1 MSAPLDAVDALA
13 DALDAGRGR
22 LPDALVDRGDAVVA
36 HARDRLALSGDVTVV
51 ALAGATG
58 SGKSSLLNALAGAD
72 VARPG
77 TLRPTTSAPLAVVHG
92 DADAHALLDWLDVA
106 DRHRVPAPAG
116 TATALPPGLVLLDLP
131 DHDSVVAE
139 HRAVAERL
147 YARVDLLVWVLDPQ
161 KYADAAVHDRYLRPL
176 AEHADVMVVA
186 LNQVDRLAGAER
198 GTWLADARR
207 LVDADGLRGVPVLTV
222 SARTGEGVDGLRA
235 LLVAAAERRRAA
247 TQRLRADVRTVADAV
262 LARTGDAR
270 VPRPDPAAVERAFTD
285 AAGVP
290 TVVAAVRASAARQ
303 VVARTGW
310 PPLRLVGRLRADPLR
325 RLHLRGPATSGTA
338 GPGAA
343 GGGAAG
349 RRDAGRRDAGP
360 VTDDAVDRTSLP
372 PPGPQAHARAALA
385 ARAHVDVA
393 TAGLPDAWV
402 LAARGALQPDAWA
415 PDLDRAVAATPLL
428 AERAPWWAAAT
439 DAVQRVLVTA
449 AAAGLLWLAAL
460 AVAAYLRLPE
470 PVTPEWGPL
479 PAPTVLALGGVLLG
493 LLLALVGRVAAG
505 VHARGRAARARR
517 RLHAAVGEVARRH
530 VVGPVAAEVAR
541 WDRCR
546 SRARAAR

>member
-58 SGKSSLLNALAGAD
+58 SGKSSLLNALVGTD

-116 TATALPPGLVLLDLP
+116 AAPALPPGLVLLDLP

-176 AEHADVMVVA
+176 AQHADVMVVA
-186 LNQVDRLAGAER
+186 LNQVDRLAAAER

-207 LVDADGLRGVPVLTV
+207 LVDADGLHGVPVLTV

-262 LARTGDAR
+262 LARTGEAR
-270 VPRPDPAAVERAFTD
+270 VPRADVAAVERAFAD

-290 TVVAAVRASAARQ
+290 TVVAAVRSSAARQ
-303 VVARTGW
+303 VRARTGW

-325 RLHLRGPATSGTA
+325 RLHLRGPGTTGTA

-343 GGGAAG
+343 GGRA
-349 RRDAGRRDAGP
+349 AGRRDAGP

-385 ARAHVDVA
+385 ARGHVDAA

-402 LAARGALQPDAWA
+402 LAARGALRPDAWA

-449 AAAGLLWLAAL
+449 AVAGLLWLAVL
-460 AVAAYLRLPE
+460 AGAAYLRLPE
-470 PVTPEWGPL
+470 PVTPVWGPL
-479 PAPTVLALGGVLLG
+479 PAPTVLAVGGVLLG
-493 LLLALVGRVAAG
+493 LLLAVVGRVAAG

-530 VVGPVAAEVAR
+530 VVEPVAAEVGR

>member
-106 DRHRVPAPAG
+106 DRHRVPAPPGA
-116 TATALPPGLVLLDLP
+116 APALPPGLVLLDLP

-176 AEHADVMVVA
+176 AEHTDVMVVA
-186 LNQVDRLAGAER
+186 LNQVDRLAAAER

-235 LLVAAAERRRAA
+235 LLAAAAERRRAA
-247 TQRLRADVRTVADAV
+247 TQRLRADVRTVADDV

-270 VPRPDPAAVERAFTD
+270 APRPDPAAVELAFAD

-325 RLHLRGPATSGTA
+325 RLHLRGPATSGAA
-338 GPGAA
+338 GPGTTAQGTA
-343 GGGAAG
+343 GSVA
-349 RRDAGRRDAGP
+349 DE
-360 VTDDAVDRTSLP
+360 AVDRTSLP

-385 ARAHVDVA
+385 ARAHVDAA
-393 TAGLPDAWV
+393 TAGLPDVWV
-402 LAARGALQPDAWA
+402 LAARGALRPDAWA
-415 PDLDRAVAATPLL
+415 PDLDRAVGATPLL

-460 AVAAYLRLPE
+460 AGAAYLRLPE
-470 PVTPEWGPL
+470 PVTPVWGPL